1 MTPFWKSSAQS
12 SRCTRL
18 GHFRTRLLSQLGAQG
33 ILMAELDCHCTQ
45 ESEDQRRELEE
56 DFQRLVESMAEI
68 DAADSAT
75 GTTPQHRSR

>member
-1 MTPFWKSSAQS
+1 MGRAHRWP
-12 SRCTRL
+12 
-18 GHFRTRLLSQLGAQG
+18 
-33 ILMAELDCHCTQ
+33 ELDCRASQSNCTQ

-56 DFQRLVESMAEI
+56 EFQRLVESMAEI